1 MIIMDHKNY
10 RKEFAPSAKEE
21 DDEKEEDKG
30 ARARIVIDISV
41 DKVMRV
47 QELEMSMRVKFS
59 VGFAWLDPRLRFRD
73 LKEDAR
79 LNTVL
84 ASEAADI
91 WFPSLTF
98 DNALA
103 DREVKIDSRST
114 MLVKRQV
121 GCFKP

>member
-1 MIIMDHKNY
+1 MDHKNY

>member
-103 DREVKIDSRST
+103 DREVKIDSRSR

-121 GCFKP
+121 GCLKP